1 MNTDRAVEACRDKI
15 RKAKEQ
21 NELLQLA
28 MDLRDAI
35 KDSKN
40 MLQMREMEG
49 EEDKHWVAQGWSDG
63 WFFL

>member
-28 MDLRDAI
+28 RDLRDAI

-49 EEDKHWVAQGWSDG
+49 EEDKH
-63 WFFL
+63 

>member
-1 MNTDRAVEACRDKI
+1 MEACRDKI

-28 MDLRDAI
+28 RDLRDAI

-40 MLQMREMEG
+40 MLQMREMVGEG
-49 EEDKHWVAQGWSDG
+49 DKH
-63 WFFL
+63 